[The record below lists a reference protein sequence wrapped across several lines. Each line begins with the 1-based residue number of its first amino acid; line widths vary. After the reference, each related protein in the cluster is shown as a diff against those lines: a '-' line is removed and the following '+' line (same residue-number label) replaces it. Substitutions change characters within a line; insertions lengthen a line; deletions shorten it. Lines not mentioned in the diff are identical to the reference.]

1 METGHDSIPE
11 ETKPQET
18 PAPKKS
24 FGFFARKELRTPV
37 EALQPAAPP
46 PPPPPE
52 KRKRRDGLLS
62 LLSAFLSLLLI
73 AAISSVVGFSLA
85 QQKLRAPGP
94 LSSDKLLYFPAR
106 TDVPDILAKLE
117 NDGVIDAP
125 ILMNLALW
133 LEGNRGNVKAGEY
146 LFKKDASLRDVMDML
161 VAGRVYLHAIT
172 IPEGLTSEQILQR
185 LRENDVLAGDLRDA
199 PKEGMLLPE
208 TYRVPRGMSRGDLV
222 RKMQDDQRRLVDQV
236 WAKRDP
242 NIPLRTPHELVTLAS
257 IVEKETG
264 RADERPRV
272 ASVFINRL
280 QKRMK
285 LQSDPTIVY
294 GLVGGKGTLGRGITR
309 AEITAASPYNTYVI
323 EGLPPGPIA
332 NPGRAA
338 LEAVANPAK
347 TNDLFFVADGTGGHA
362 FAETLDEHNRNV
374 ARWREIEKERSGGV
388 DRAPSVVPGDPGVP
402 DARPK
407 NVAPPRG
414 ERGALDEPGPGHAL
428 VDALPRMEEFA
439 LNGRF
444 DVTGPVA
451 DAPGPEQVL
460 AARIADAKKYAARN
474 MKFQSIAETVVW
486 QTPVRKPKIELDGEE
501 ELPELADINTY
512 PVAPRALADQRER
525 AARLG
530 LAGGLDLNGGL
541 PNMPAEALAMQPVQ
555 SPQAVRKIYDASEGT
570 PLDPLR
576 KKGWDLN
583 SAKRVPD
590 SALRSAT
597 P

>member
-1 METGHDSIPE
+1 METMTE
-11 ETKPQET
+11 EQKTQDT
-18 PAPKKS
+18 PAPKN
-24 FGFFARKELRTPV
+24 FGLFSRKEMRTPG
-37 EALQPAAPP
+37 EALQPDAPP
-46 PPPPPE
+46 PPPPPPP

-62 LLSAFLSLLLI
+62 LFSAFLSFLLI
-73 AAISSVVGFSLA
+73 AALASVVGFSLA
-85 QQKLRAPGP
+85 HQKLRAAGP
-94 LSSDKLLYFPAR
+94 LASDELLYFPAR

-117 NDGVIDAP
+117 SDGVIDMP
-125 ILMNLALW
+125 ILMNIALW

-146 LFKKDASLRDVMDML
+146 LFKKEASLRDVMDML

-172 IPEGLTSEQILQR
+172 VPEGLTSEQILQR
-185 LRENDVLAGDLRDA
+185 LRDNDLLAGDLREA
-199 PKEGMLLPE
+199 PKEGLLLPE
-208 TYRVPRGMSRGDLV
+208 TYRVPRGLSRSDLI
-222 RKMQDDQRRLVDQV
+222 RKMQDDQRKLVDQI

-242 NIPLRTPHELVTLAS
+242 SIPLRTPHELVTLAS

-309 AEITAASPYNTYVI
+309 AEISSPSPYNTYVI

-338 LEAVANPAK
+338 LEAVANPMK
-347 TNDLFFVADGTGGHA
+347 TSDLFFVADGTGGHA

-374 ARWREIEKERSGGV
+374 ARWREIEKERSGGAN

-402 DARPK
+402 DVRPK

-414 ERGALDEPGPGHAL
+414 QRGALDEPGPGHAL

-439 LNGRF
+439 QKARF
-444 DVTGPVA
+444 GFSGPVSKE
-451 DAPGPEQVL
+451 PGPAQVLVARITETKRL
-460 AARIADAKKYAARN
+460 AARN
-474 MKFQSIAETVVW
+474 PKFESLSETIVFK
-486 QTPVRKPKIELDGEE
+486 TPERKPKIELDGEE
-501 ELPELADINTY
+501 DLSELGDIAAY
-512 PVAPRALADQRER
+512 PVDPRTLADQRER

-530 LAGGLDLNGGL
+530 LTGGLDLDVGTSAL
-541 PNMPAEALAMQPVQ
+541 PRDALALQPV
-555 SPQAVRKIYDASEGT
+555 PAANPVARKIFDASEGT
-570 PLDPLR
+570 ALDPLR

-583 SAKRVPD
+583 SPKRVPD
-590 SALRSAT
+590 GSTRAAT

>member
-1 METGHDSIPE
+1 METMTE
-11 ETKPQET
+11 ETKT
-18 PAPKKS
+18 PEKSAPK
-24 FGFFARKELRTPV
+24 FGLFSRKEIRSPG
-37 EALQPAAPP
+37 EALQPDAPP
-46 PPPPPE
+46 PPPPPSQAP
-52 KRKRRDGLLS
+52 KRRSRDGMLS
-62 LLSAFLSLLLI
+62 LISAFLSLLLV
-73 AAISSVVGFSLA
+73 AALASVIGFSLA

-94 LSSDKLLYFPAR
+94 LASDKLLYFPAR

-133 LEGNRGNVKAGEY
+133 LEGNRSNVKAGEY
-146 LFKKDASLRDVMDML
+146 LFKKEASLRDVMDML
-161 VAGRVYLHAIT
+161 VAGRVYLHALT

-185 LRENDVLAGDLRDA
+185 LRDNDVLAGDLREA
-199 PKEGMLLPE
+199 PREGLLLPE
-208 TYRVPRGMSRGDLV
+208 TYRVPRGMSRSDLI
-222 RKMQDDQRRLVDQV
+222 RKMQDDQRRLVDQI

-242 NIPLRTPHELVTLAS
+242 TIPLRTPHELVTLAS

-264 RADERPRV
+264 RADERARV

-309 AEITAASPYNTYVI
+309 AEISAPSPYNTYVI
-323 EGLPPGPIA
+323 DGLPPGPIA

-347 TNDLFFVADGTGGHA
+347 TNDLYFVADGTGGHA

-374 ARWREIEKERSGGV
+374 ARWREIEKERAGGGN

-402 DARPK
+402 DVRPK

-414 ERGALDEPGPGHAL
+414 QRGALDEPGPGHAL
-428 VDALPRMEEFA
+428 VDALPRMEEFGLTGRLA
-439 LNGRF
+439 LA
-444 DVTGPVA
+444 GPVA
-451 DAPGPEQVL
+451 SGAGPAQIL
-460 AARIADAKKYAARN
+460 AARIAEAKRLAARN
-474 MKFQSIAETVVW
+474 PKFDSFAETIVFK
-486 QTPVRKPKIELDGEE
+486 TPERKPKIELDGEE
-501 ELPELADINTY
+501 DLSELAETGVY
-512 PVAPRALADQRER
+512 PVDPRLLADQRER

-530 LAGGLDLNGGL
+530 LTGGLDLDVPGL
-541 PNMPAEALAMQPVQ
+541 PADVLALQPVQ
-555 SPQAVRKIYDASEGT
+555 SATASRKIYDASEGT
-570 PLDPLR
+570 ALDPLR

-583 SAKRVPD
+583 SPKRVPD
-590 SALRSAT
+590 AATRAAT

>member
-1 METGHDSIPE
+1 METMTE
-11 ETKPQET
+11 ERKTQDT
-18 PAPKKS
+18 PAPKN
-24 FGFFARKELRTPV
+24 FGLFSRKEMRTPG
-37 EALQPAAPP
+37 EALQPDAPP
-46 PPPPPE
+46 PPPPPPP

-62 LLSAFLSLLLI
+62 LFSAFLSFLLI
-73 AAISSVVGFSLA
+73 VALASVVGFSLA
-85 QQKLRAPGP
+85 HQKLRAAGP
-94 LSSDKLLYFPAR
+94 LASDKLLYFPAR

-117 NDGVIDAP
+117 SDGVIDMP
-125 ILMNLALW
+125 ILMNIALW

-146 LFKKDASLRDVMDML
+146 LFKKEASLRDVMDML

-172 IPEGLTSEQILQR
+172 VPEGLTSEQILQR
-185 LRENDVLAGDLRDA
+185 LRDNDLLAGDLREA
-199 PKEGMLLPE
+199 PKEGLLLPE
-208 TYRVPRGMSRGDLV
+208 TYRVPRGLSRSDLI
-222 RKMQDDQRRLVDQV
+222 RKMQDDQRKLVDQI

-242 NIPLRTPHELVTLAS
+242 SIPLRTPHELVTLAS

-309 AEITAASPYNTYVI
+309 AEISSPSPYNTYVI

-338 LEAVANPAK
+338 LEAVANPMK
-347 TNDLFFVADGTGGHA
+347 TSDLFFVADGTGGHA

-374 ARWREIEKERSGGV
+374 ARWREIEKERSGGAN

-402 DARPK
+402 DVRPK

-414 ERGALDEPGPGHAL
+414 QRGALEEPGPGHAL

-439 LNGRF
+439 QKALFGF
-444 DVTGPVA
+444 SGPVSKEL
-451 DAPGPEQVL
+451 GPAQVLVARITEAKRL
-460 AARIADAKKYAARN
+460 AARN
-474 MKFQSIAETVVW
+474 PKFESLSETIVFK
-486 QTPVRKPKIELDGEE
+486 TPERKPKIELDGEE
-501 ELPELADINTY
+501 DLSELDDIAAY
-512 PVAPRALADQRER
+512 PVDPRTLADQRER
-525 AARLG
+525 AVRLG
-530 LAGGLDLNGGL
+530 LTGGLDLDVGTSAL
-541 PNMPAEALAMQPVQ
+541 PRDVLALQPV
-555 SPQAVRKIYDASEGT
+555 PAANPVARKIFDASEGT
-570 PLDPLR
+570 ALDPLR

-583 SAKRVPD
+583 SPKRVPD
-590 SALRSAT
+590 GSTRAAT

>member
-1 METGHDSIPE
+1 METMTEDQK
-11 ETKPQET
+11 TQDT
-18 PAPKKS
+18 PAPAPTKAGLFS
-24 FGFFARKELRTPV
+24 RKEIRSPG
-37 EALQPAAPP
+37 EALQPDAPP
-46 PPPPPE
+46 PPPPPP
-52 KRKRRDGLLS
+52 KRKNRDGLLS
-62 LLSAFLSLLLI
+62 LFSAFLSLLLV
-73 AAISSVVGFSLA
+73 AALASVVGFSLA
-85 QQKLRAPGP
+85 QQKLRAAGP
-94 LSSDKLLYFPAR
+94 LASDKLLYFPAR

-125 ILMNLALW
+125 ILMNIALW

-146 LFKKDASLRDVMDML
+146 LFKKEASLRDVMDML
-161 VAGRVYLHAIT
+161 IAGRVYLHAIT
-172 IPEGLTSEQILQR
+172 VPEGLTSEQILQR
-185 LRENDVLAGDLRDA
+185 LRDNDVLAGDLREV
-199 PKEGMLLPE
+199 PKEGLLLPE
-208 TYRVPRGMSRGDLV
+208 TYRVPRGMSRSDLI
-222 RKMQDDQRRLVDQV
+222 RKMQDDQRKLVDQI

-242 NIPLRTPHELVTLAS
+242 SIPLRTPHELVTLAS

-309 AEITAASPYNTYVI
+309 AEISAPSPYNTYVI

-338 LEAVANPAK
+338 LEAVANPMK
-347 TNDLFFVADGTGGHA
+347 TADLFFVADGTGGHA
-362 FAETLDEHNRNV
+362 FAETLDDHNRNV
-374 ARWREIEKERSGGV
+374 ARWREIEKERSGGAN

-402 DARPK
+402 DVRPK

-414 ERGALDEPGPGHAL
+414 QRGALDEPGPGHAL

-439 LNGRF
+439 QKARF
-444 DVTGPVA
+444 GFSGQVSKEQGPA
-451 DAPGPEQVL
+451 QVL
-460 AARIADAKKYAARN
+460 AARISEAKRLAARN
-474 MKFQSIAETVVW
+474 PKFESLSETIVFK
-486 QTPVRKPKIELDGEE
+486 TPERKPKIELDGEE
-501 ELPELADINTY
+501 ELPELGDIASY
-512 PVAPRALADQRER
+512 PVDPRTLADQRER
-525 AARLG
+525 ATRLG
-530 LAGGLDLNGGL
+530 LTGGLDLDAGAPAL
-541 PNMPAEALAMQPVQ
+541 PRDALALQPVP
-555 SPQAVRKIYDASEGT
+555 SASVAARKIFDASEGT
-570 PLDPLR
+570 ALDPLR

-590 SALRSAT
+590 GVTRAST